1 MGFKVILVL
10 ICIVI
15 ALVCTI
21 VIMGAVIRSK
31 DKKIS
36 SLSDSLK
43 RQRDIL
49 AEIDGVKQTAR
60 KEQKIISSGSMA
72 ERFKNSIK
80 VLKKHNQDNRRE
92 DFE

>member
-21 VIMGAVIRSK
+21 VIMGTVIRSK

-72 ERFKNSIK
+72 ARFKNSIK
-80 VLKKHNQDNRRE
+80 VLKKHNQNNRQE

>member
-15 ALVCTI
+15 ALVCT
-21 VIMGAVIRSK
+21 VIRSK

-80 VLKKHNQDNRRE
+80 VLKKHNQNNRQE